1 MKSSQNTAPTA
12 VHYILFVIILILA
25 TILIAAC
32 GRKPAEDSASGNT
45 TATPDVTVTPGDA
58 TPSTVPSETPAAE
71 PTKIVTPTAE
81 PTKAPTEAVTPT
93 AVPTAVPAA
102 DLTSYGDLTKYLD
115 RPTAELIAALG
126 TDPGYEYWESDYYT
140 GTTGGLNYDN
150 YVQFAFSDSE
160 AALDTN
166 CRVNLISVAGKTTD
180 LDLGNGLRSGMT
192 LAELKRAMGSALYGP
207 FRSIENEDYS
217 AYGFFRGLRYCFLW
231 NDDPAAGDAPA
242 DIIMI
247 TESGLS
253 WFPNAVL
260 TAAVRT
266 YSAENAALLDTHK
279 AQYRNELRDI
289 CREAPVQKFGSL
301 ATVSLDGDFAVEL
314 YEIAGF
320 GYNSAWKGS
329 EANPEHAGVD
339 RTKEMYTYGIAGR
352 LFESGKLIAETGLR
366 SYSSG
371 EWEQDD
377 ISTTVSWIPADDA
390 FTNAVCKMAGLTPA
404 SSDCLLRTV
413 TTETWVNSSLVIHAN
428 ACYIGDS
435 TTPAFTGRKFTIK
448 GNDGGFFGEH
458 IYLADGSELP
468 DFSELTTIATGEGF
482 LSREVAEWPFDGRKV
497 SWTLAKTASGVQIV
511 GLRTD
516 DFDGSNGSYAV
527 AFYIYIDGCLF
538 EYSGEFIL

>member
-1 MKSSQNTAPTA
+1 MKASQSKTVSAT
-12 VHYILFVIILILA
+12 VKLFRLGILLILA
-25 TILIAAC
+25 LMLITAC
-32 GRKPAEDSASGNT
+32 GKEGSSDEPK
-45 TATPDVTVTPGDA
+45 ATPTAATESTGTPTPTAA
-58 TPSTVPSETPAAE
+58 TPS
-71 PTKIVTPTAE
+71 PTAE
-81 PTKAPTEAVTPT
+81 PTNEPTTEPTAAPTAEPTSEVSATPT
-93 AVPTAVPAA
+93 VSPIVKSVA
-102 DLTSYGDLTKYLD
+102 YGDLTDYLGQ
-115 RPTAELIAALG
+115 PASALSDKFG
-126 TDPGYEYWESDYYT
+126 SYRYEYWTNDYYT

-371 EWEQDD
+371 EREQDD

-413 TTETWVNSSLVIHAN
+413 TTETWVNSSLAIHAN